1 MKTPVFNSSLT
12 VCLCEDVVLLN
23 FSKQV

>member
-12 VCLCEDVVLLN
+12 ACLYEDVVLLD
-23 FSKQV
+23 FSIQV

>member
-12 VCLCEDVVLLN
+12 VCLCEDVVLLD
-23 FSKQV
+23 FSK